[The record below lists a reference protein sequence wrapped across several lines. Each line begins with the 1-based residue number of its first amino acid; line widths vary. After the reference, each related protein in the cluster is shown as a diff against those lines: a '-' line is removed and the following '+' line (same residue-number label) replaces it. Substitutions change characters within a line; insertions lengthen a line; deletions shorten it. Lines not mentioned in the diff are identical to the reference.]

1 MGFSLQGDDTL
12 DVLHLEEIAG
22 SLVSRSKLL
31 DDRTLRE
38 SHIVL
43 VGREDLVRVLIGGLL
58 DHAEKRRLHL
68 LAVDDKLSAENLVT
82 AVLRVDLCKTEDFT
96 VGERASILLLQLVEI
111 SHFVFAESKTFFL
124 VVLFEVIYILDRFW
138 LVVDGEHILSDTV
151 VHALEHRIVLCI
163 LAINREILL
172 NTRNAV
178 KTHVLSNLNGIRT
191 PRSNHFTAWA
201 DIEALQLLGV
211 L

>member
-43 VGREDLVRVLIGGLL
+43 VGRENLVRVLIGGLL

-96 VGERASILLLQLVEI
+96 VGERASILLL
-111 SHFVFAESKTFFL
+111 
-124 VVLFEVIYILDRFW
+124 
-138 LVVDGEHILSDTV
+138 
-151 VHALEHRIVLCI
+151 
-163 LAINREILL
+163 
-172 NTRNAV
+172 
-178 KTHVLSNLNGIRT
+178 
-191 PRSNHFTAWA
+191 
-201 DIEALQLLGV
+201 
-211 L
+211 